1 MFLLL
6 LNILLME
13 GNDILSEE
21 DDANGTESKVEEL
34 FVDIDF
40 NEDMEENIDSE
51 DNESMELLVKVL
63 VIGCVSW

>member
-1 MFLLL
+1 
-6 LNILLME
+6 ME

-63 VIGCVSW
+63 VIGCVSWW